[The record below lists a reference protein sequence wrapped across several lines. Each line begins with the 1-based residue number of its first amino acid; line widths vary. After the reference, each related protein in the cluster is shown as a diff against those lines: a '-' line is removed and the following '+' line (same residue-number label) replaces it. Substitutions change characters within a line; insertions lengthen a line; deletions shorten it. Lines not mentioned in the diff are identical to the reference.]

1 MRLTAEEEA
10 ILAGRRGE
18 PARRALQMQVAT
30 GEFFGAQR
38 MVPVTSAHLTGDPE
52 SMGARDGAP
61 TAECVEAAVTGR
73 IAQ

>member
-38 MVPVTSAHLTGDPE
+38 AGRL
-52 SMGARDGAP
+52 AR
-61 TAECVEAAVTGR
+61 V
-73 IAQ
+73 AQR